1 MCGIFFLSDSILYLL
16 IYFDGEKYFW
26 LANDGKKAP
35 HTLSIKL
42 SNEPVMF
49 SKEFSKL
56 LMSAEIDD
64 ILALERHKSLLKR
77 YYDAMQSM

>member
-35 HTLSIKL
+35 DTLSIKL
-42 SNEPVMF
+42 NNEPVMF
-49 SKEFSKL
+49 SKEFSKI